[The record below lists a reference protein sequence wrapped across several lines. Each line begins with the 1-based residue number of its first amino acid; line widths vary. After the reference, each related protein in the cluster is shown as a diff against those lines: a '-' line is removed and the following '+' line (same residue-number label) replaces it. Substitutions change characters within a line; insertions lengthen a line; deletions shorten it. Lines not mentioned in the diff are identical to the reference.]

1 MTASFKIDYAW
12 LPREYG
18 DEVERV
24 TLAELDIL
32 IGESQSATTLE
43 DVLGKTVRSSARL
56 SAIRLA
62 EWFASNWWRL
72 CWEPQANTLS
82 WRMSHKVS
90 NVGGGYV
97 WPDLSFST
105 DWESIQVSVRHT
117 EGWGGEPIRYLKDF
131 DAHISLSEFEDGI
144 DDFIDGTIARLSS
157 TLKAPT
163 ELSALWEQVKYER
176 RCPDV
181 SESRKLE
188 ACMGYD
194 PDEAPDGLID
204 HLHQARDS
212 YGWDAIQEVAV
223 VSKNQTLT
231 HIETLRKCV
240 ASHDSAVSLPDYDSI
255 RQRILVQTN
264 ESDVPWRRARDAARI
279 ARRSWGLN
287 SKVDTLTLSQT
298 FSIPEEEILE
308 VNSNTLS
315 PLTAGLRDD
324 DIPEQFGFLS
334 NRRHP
339 HARRFAFA
347 RLVADHLTMRDHE
360 RLLPATDS
368 KTARQ
373 KFQRAFAQEFL
384 CPFDDLMFRFDADA
398 PTDDAI
404 DDTAAYFE
412 VSPRLVEN
420 VLVNNRVLD
429 RETLDD
435 GPAEMA
441 RRHHY
446 QNA

>member
-1 MTASFKIDYAW
+1 MTSSFKIDYAW
-12 LPREYG
+12 LSCEYG

-32 IGESQSATTLE
+32 FGEARSATTLA
-43 DVLGKTVRSSARL
+43 DVLGKTVRPSARL

-72 CWEPQANTLS
+72 CWEPQADSLS

-105 DWESIQVSVRHT
+105 DWESIQVNARHT
-117 EGWGGEPIRYLKDF
+117 DSWEGEPIRYLNDF
-131 DAHISLSEFEDGI
+131 ETHISLTEFEKGI
-144 DDFIDGTIARLSS
+144 DEFIDGTIARLSS
-157 TLKAPT
+157 TLKTRT
-163 ELSALWEQVKYER
+163 ELSVFWEQVKYER
-176 RCPDV
+176 LCSDV

-194 PDEAPDGLID
+194 PDEAPEGMID
-204 HLHQARDS
+204 HLRQARDT
-212 YGWDAIQEVAV
+212 YGRDAIQEVAAA
-223 VSKNQTLT
+223 SKNLTLT
-231 HIETLRKCV
+231 HIEALQNYV
-240 ASHDSAVSLPDYDSI
+240 ASHDNPVSLPDYDTV
-255 RQRILVQTN
+255 RQNIHARN
-264 ESDVPWRRARDAARI
+264 DESDIPWKRAKNAARI
-279 ARRSWGLN
+279 ARQSWGLN
-287 SKVDTLTLSQT
+287 TKVDTSELSEL
-298 FSIPEEEILE
+298 FSIPEKEILG
-308 VNSNTLS
+308 VTSDIPS
-315 PLTAGLRDD
+315 PLTVGLRDD
-324 DIPEQFGFLS
+324 DIPEKFSFLS

-347 RLVADHLTMRDHE
+347 RLVADHLTMLDHE

-384 CPFDDLMFRFDADA
+384 CPFDDLMCRFDADA
-398 PTDDAI
+398 PADDAI
-404 DDTAAYFE
+404 DEAAVYFE

-420 VLVNNRVLD
+420 VLVNNGVLN

-435 GPAEMA
+435 GPGEIAP
-441 RRHHY
+441 RHHY
-446 QNA
+446 QAA